1 MTFKMTRRALLL
13 LVLIAPLALSLTV
26 AAQAKVDVTGTWAFD
41 VQTDQGSGNPTI
53 VFKQDGEK
61 LTGKY
66 TGTFGEADVAG
77 TIKGNEIA
85 FSFSSEAQG
94 FQLTSSYKGTVESAT
109 TMKGTLDISGLGTGT
124 FTATKK

>member
-1 MTFKMTRRALLL
+1 MTLKMTRRALFVLA
-13 LVLIAPLALSLTV
+13 LIAPVMV
-26 AAQAKVDVTGTWAFD
+26 AAQSKVDVTGTWAFD

-66 TGTFGEADVAG
+66 TGTFGEADVTG